1 MSKSKSIPLE
11 RDAVLNYLSAQR
23 FFEIDSAEIITT
35 VRKEGDKYYLVCLNE
50 DRNNAKNGL
59 TLRLCKP
66 FNIEEIRLESGE
78 EYAIAQSV
86 QTLPIRFDAGECRVF
101 RVFEKG
107 MLLPE
112 KTEEVAKK
120 EIELDGEFKY
130 TLNEKN
136 ILPLDLAE
144 YSLDGSAFGE
154 RLEILQIDRKRAK
167 GCGKAGYLSV
177 KCVSTTSVDGQTV
190 ILNGNLEDEGSNRI
204 GLAIALAICLGFT
217 ILPLFGFFFLALKGK
232 QAKIESNTI
241 IPNVFVMNEYFI
253 KE

>member
-1 MSKSKSIPLE
+1 MTELNYPIPKKLDRGTVLSVRITTKITSKSKTIPVAIVE
-11 RDAVLNYLSAQR
+11 NDV
-23 FFEIDSAEIITT
+23 
-35 VRKEGDKYYLVCLNE
+35 KDKAGSLLI
-50 DRNNAKNGL
+50 KQG
-59 TLRLCKP
+59 T
-66 FNIEEIRLESGE
+66 
-78 EYAIAQSV
+78 
-86 QTLPIRFDAGECRVF
+86 PI
-101 RVFEKG
+101 
-107 MLLPE
+107 L
-112 KTEEVAKK
+112 
-120 EIELDGEFKY
+120 
-130 TLNEKN
+130 
-136 ILPLDLAE
+136 
-144 YSLDGSAFGE
+144 
-154 RLEILQIDRKRAK
+154 LQIDRKRAK